1 MVKNMKCGT
10 WGGVPGA
17 QRSLCNSKDKRYGT
31 DVALKSDKPVEIHL
45 PGLQM
50 SENQVSTSKP
60 VNQVPFIVIGTQ
72 QSPSKGDSSLLF
84 WAPIFGMDDL
94 HPGEGQPWQLG

>member
-10 WGGVPGA
+10 LGGVPGA

-45 PGLQM
+45 PGL
-50 SENQVSTSKP
+50 
-60 VNQVPFIVIGTQ
+60 
-72 QSPSKGDSSLLF
+72 
-84 WAPIFGMDDL
+84 
-94 HPGEGQPWQLG
+94 